1 MSGIFPG
8 HLEGKDQQKPIWMI
22 PKLLDRDSL
31 VQMQSCEYVNNK
43 LWTFVVL
50 FFYLKSRK

>member
-43 LWTFVVL
+43 L
-50 FFYLKSRK
+50 